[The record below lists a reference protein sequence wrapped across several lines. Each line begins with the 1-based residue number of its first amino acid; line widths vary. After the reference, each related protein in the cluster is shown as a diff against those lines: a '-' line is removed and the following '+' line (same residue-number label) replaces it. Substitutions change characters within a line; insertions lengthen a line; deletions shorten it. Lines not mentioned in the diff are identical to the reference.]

1 MRGADAGLYLPIL
14 QFSPQCRDPL
24 PVSPCDLPLLRTSL
38 DRRLDGLRRFRHPS
52 LFAFHQGV
60 EHRLFTTKKKIMR
73 VPLLDNVFCQLS
85 NPPFRMSIVFLQPDH
100 LKAGHRL
107 HMYLEVTSMSLRGQN
122 LMILMRFVT
131 PMVSYPP
138 IPTSRPSLSGAE
150 TLWCLSWDSM

>member
-1 MRGADAGLYLPIL
+1 
-14 QFSPQCRDPL
+14 
-24 PVSPCDLPLLRTSL
+24 
-38 DRRLDGLRRFRHPS
+38 
-52 LFAFHQGV
+52 
-60 EHRLFTTKKKIMR
+60 MR

-138 IPTSRPSLSGAE
+138 DRVAPSGCIVPADTNFVPVQDGGSRRPTSPSFCCSG
-150 TLWCLSWDSM
+150 TLHQGSRLLARGGLQLEDALHQHEQRMGRA